1 MTARAAGMLAE
12 FVAEEFKALEQA
24 RRVLQRQAAG
34 GGQDHAPRAA
44 FEQLRAGGGL
54 EIRQASA
61 GRGQGQVA
69 MARTLGDAAALR
81 HGAEQT
87 QVTKSTRAG

>member
-1 MTARAAGMLAE
+1 MTARAAGVFAE

-44 FEQLRAGGGL
+44 FEQLRAA
-54 EIRQASA
+54 ASKSDRRRLA
-61 GRGQGQVA
+61 DR
-69 MARTLGDAAALR
+69 ARW
-81 HGAEQT
+81 QW
-87 QVTKSTRAG
+87 RARPE